1 MIKNMK
7 NNIGGA
13 NDVGI
18 IDHGREQIGRG
29 HISKENAC

>member
-7 NNIGGA
+7 KNISEA

-29 HISKENAC
+29 QTSKENVE